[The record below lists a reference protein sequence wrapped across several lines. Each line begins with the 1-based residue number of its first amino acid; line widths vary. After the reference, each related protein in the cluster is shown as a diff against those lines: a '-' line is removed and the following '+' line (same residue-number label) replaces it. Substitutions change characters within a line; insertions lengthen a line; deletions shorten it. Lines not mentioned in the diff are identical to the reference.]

1 MSMNNPYAK
10 YKQNQIL
17 STPPEKLVL
26 MLYDGLIRFINQAK
40 KAIAEK
46 KIEEAHNNIQ
56 RAKLIARELLFGLDR
71 SIPISEQLAAL
82 YDYMHFRLIKA
93 NVKKDTAM
101 LDEVLQMTV
110 ELRETWEQAIQIA
123 KKEGHL

>member
-1 MSMNNPYAK
+1 MSLNNPYAQ

-40 KAIAEK
+40 KALTEK

-82 YDYMHFRLIKA
+82 YDYMHVRLVKA
-93 NVKKDTAM
+93 NVKKDTAI

-110 ELRETWEQAIQIA
+110 ELRETWEQAIQNA

>member
-56 RAKLIARELLFGLDR
+56 RAKLIARELLLGLDR